1 MLFYIIFYNFPF
13 TNGKVEEGK
22 NLVAVEKKAVS
33 RQDNVEIDPN
43 IVFQNLIRAE
53 ATLIKEK
60 KKMEV
65 LKEKLLSK
73 LNKKIESKTS
83 NIQNLRAEIK
93 DLKFACDELSKS
105 LQIVE
110 NSNSSLEAEPI

>member
-1 MLFYIIFYNFPF
+1 MLFYIIFYNLPF
-13 TNGKVEEGK
+13 DNSKVKEGK

-33 RQDNVEIDPN
+33 RQDTVEIDPN

-53 ATLIKEK
+53 ATLLTEK
-60 KKMEV
+60 KKMEA
-65 LKEKLLSK
+65 LKENLLSK

-110 NSNSSLEAEPI
+110 NSNSSIEAKPI

>member
-1 MLFYIIFYNFPF
+1 
-13 TNGKVEEGK
+13 
-22 NLVAVEKKAVS
+22 
-33 RQDNVEIDPN
+33 
-43 IVFQNLIRAE
+43 
-53 ATLIKEK
+53 
-60 KKMEV
+60 MEV

-73 LNKKIESKTS
+73 LDKKIESKTS

>member
-1 MLFYIIFYNFPF
+1 
-13 TNGKVEEGK
+13 
-22 NLVAVEKKAVS
+22 
-33 RQDNVEIDPN
+33 
-43 IVFQNLIRAE
+43 
-53 ATLIKEK
+53 
-60 KKMEV
+60 MEV

>member
-1 MLFYIIFYNFPF
+1 MLFYINLHFN
-13 TNGKVEEGK
+13 NGKVEEGK

-33 RQDNVEIDPN
+33 RQDTVEIDPN

-60 KKMEV
+60 KKMEA
-65 LKEKLLSK
+65 LKENLLSK

-105 LQIVE
+105 LQNVE
-110 NSNSSLEAEPI
+110 NSNSSIEAEPI